1 MGAALSSRFAAPYK
15 ELQVEQASGAVQ
27 LVELQ
32 QQQQIEPLNR
42 PSSCPLSTRSF
53 VTRHRLIFIRVLVRV
68 AVVAVI
74 IGLSKVFNYRKAV
87 DEYVTSVVALGHV
100 LSYAA
105 FGGAALLFN
114 TLSPTGYLRCVAALL
129 LDPRLE
135 CLADGSAARCLQ
147 ALLLDGGRF
156 ALHASV
162 ALCCCCY

>member
-1 MGAALSSRFAAPYK
+1 MGAALSSRFAAAYK

-53 VTRHRLIFIRVLVRV
+53 VSRHRLIFIRVLVRV

-100 LSYAA
+100 LSYAT
-105 FGGAALLFN
+105 FGGAAA
-114 TLSPTGYLRCVAALL
+114 GIAALCIAAQSGHL
-129 LDPRLE
+129 PVMEFLVLRG
-135 CLADGSAARCLQ
+135 ADIHANNKQ
-147 ALLLDGGRF
+147 ALRLATLNKNLPVVEFLKAR
-156 ALHASV
+156 AQQ
-162 ALCCCCY
+162 